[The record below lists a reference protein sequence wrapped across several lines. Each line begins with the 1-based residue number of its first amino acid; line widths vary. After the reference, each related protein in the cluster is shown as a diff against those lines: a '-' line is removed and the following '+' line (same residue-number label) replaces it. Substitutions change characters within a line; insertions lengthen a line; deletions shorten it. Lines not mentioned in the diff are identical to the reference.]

1 MTPQLKI
8 RMNEMNID
16 IPLTLEILA
25 KLNDPARKEPEP
37 VKVSDLPGIDGT
49 RVLDRRGETPVDLPA
64 AVADRR
70 ARELNL
76 PESLTASWER
86 KDGFIRFSR
95 RNLEDAGLALLPL
108 VAYGVLN
115 GGSASS
121 YGDHKKNRGF
131 SDPLYTLCREPF
143 EKAAELCEGRAKG
156 ITPAFIHPDGTPGP
170 SFMELKMR
178 ALLLRIRQYQRRY
191 GTDGPTPLFPLF
203 QMTSVLNDRQIADA
217 LSEYAASPLLSALI
231 DETGVDITAV
241 ETGVQ
246 PLVAAFTPG
255 APGEPKEIFSTAY
268 GKTDE
273 PLPFPGGHGQNFA
286 VLRNIYRSLHRR
298 GKKFVYLGNVD
309 NLGNLPDLAGIAL
322 LALSGKEGAFDFS
335 FKTPVD
341 VKGGILVEDQRG
353 RLNCGD
359 IGVAVPRE
367 EVENREKEGTPI
379 LFNCATGLFNL
390 DALVARLDG
399 IIQNLPLR
407 TSIQDKDPGRYAQTE
422 QVTWE
427 VIGML
432 DDFLVYGVDKNQRF
446 LASKLL
452 LENLL
457 TSGIGLED
465 PGFPRHPDPAQDL
478 YRMGQQLHRG
488 LKAKLTGE
496 FGLTLRGGRWV
507 PEAPV

>member
-1 MTPQLKI
+1 MTPELQN
-8 RMNEMNID
+8 RMQELSID
-16 IPLTLEILA
+16 IPLTREILA
-25 KLNDPARKEPEP
+25 RLNDPSRKEPET
-37 VKVSDLPGIDGT
+37 VKVSGLPGIDGK
-49 RVLDRRGETPVDLPA
+49 RVLDRRGDAPVELPEGTVTRMLRELDLPG
-64 AVADRR
+64 
-70 ARELNL
+70 ELAGSGVKQNG
-76 PESLTASWER
+76 T
-86 KDGFIRFSR
+86 IRFFR
-95 RNLEDAGLALLPL
+95 RDLEKIGLALLPR

-131 SDPLYTLCREPF
+131 SEPLFNLCREPF
-143 EKAAELCEGRAKG
+143 ERAAALCEGRAKG

-178 ALLLRIRQYQRRY
+178 ALLLRIRQYQKCC
-191 GTDGPTPLFPLF
+191 GKSGPVPLFPLF
-203 QMTSVLNDRQIADA
+203 QMTSVLNDRQINDTLAG
-217 LSEYAASPLLSALI
+217 YAASPLLAGLI
-231 DETGVDITAV
+231 AETGVDITAV
-241 ETGVQ
+241 ETGIQ

-255 APGEPKEIFSTAY
+255 GPGEPKEIFTSAY
-268 GKTDE
+268 GKTGE

-286 VLRNIYRSLHRR
+286 VLKDIYQTLRR
-298 GKKFVYLGNVD
+298 QGKKFVYLGNVD

-367 EVENREKEGTPI
+367 EVEAREKEGTPI

-390 DALVARLDG
+390 DVLVSRLDD
-399 IIQNLPLR
+399 IIENLPLR

-427 VIGML
+427 VLGML
-432 DDFLVYGVDKNQRF
+432 DDFLVYGVDKNERF

-465 PGFPRHPDPAQDL
+465 PRFPRDPDPAKDL
-478 YRMGQQLHRG
+478 YRMGEQLHRG

-496 FGLTLRGGRWV
+496 FGLVLRGRRWE
-507 PEAPV
+507 PEDPV

>member
-1 MTPQLKI
+1 MTPELKS
-8 RMNEMNID
+8 RMQELNID
-16 IPLTLEILA
+16 IPLTLEILER
-25 KLNDPARKEPEP
+25 LNDPARKEPEP
-37 VKVSDLPGIDGT
+37 VKVSGIPGIDGK
-49 RVLDRRGETPVDLPA
+49 RVLDRRGDAPVELSEETAARRLRELDLPEKIA
-64 AVADRR
+64 ASGKK
-70 ARELNL
+70 EN
-76 PESLTASWER
+76 
-86 KDGFIRFSR
+86 GIIRFSR
-95 RNLEDAGLALLPL
+95 RDLEEIGLALLPQ

-121 YGDHKKNRGF
+121 YGDHKKNQGF
-131 SDPLYTLCREPF
+131 SAPLFDLCREPF
-143 EKAAELCEGRAKG
+143 ERAAALCEGRAKG

-191 GTDGPTPLFPLF
+191 GKAGPLPLFPLF
-203 QMTSVLNDRQIADA
+203 QMTSVLNDGQIADA
-217 LSEYAASPLLSALI
+217 LKEYASSPLLAGLI
-231 DETGVDITAV
+231 AETGADITAV
-241 ETGVQ
+241 ETGIQ

-255 APGEPKEIFSTAY
+255 APKEIFATAC
-268 GKTDE
+268 GKSDE

-286 VLRNIYRSLHRR
+286 VLKHIYRDLHGQ

-367 EVENREKEGTPI
+367 EVEAREKEGTPI

-390 DALVARLDG
+390 DALVSRLDD
-399 IIQNLPLR
+399 IIENLPLR

-427 VIGML
+427 VLGML
-432 DDFLVYGVDKNQRF
+432 DDFLIYGVDKNERF

-465 PGFPRHPDPAQDL
+465 PQFPRDPDPAKDL
-478 YRMGQQLHRG
+478 HRMGEELHRG
-488 LKAKLTGE
+488 LKGKLTGE
-496 FGLTLRGGRWV
+496 FGLTLTKGRW
-507 PEAPV
+507 EPVDL